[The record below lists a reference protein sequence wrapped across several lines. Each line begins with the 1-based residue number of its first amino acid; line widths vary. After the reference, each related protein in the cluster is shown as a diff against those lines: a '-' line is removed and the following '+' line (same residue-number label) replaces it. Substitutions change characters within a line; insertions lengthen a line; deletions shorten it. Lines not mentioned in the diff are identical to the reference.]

1 MPASSA
7 PDAGELIQT
16 WVLAMSQRLKIG
28 AVATM
33 IAPYP
38 TLGEASK
45 RAAGAFYTPKLFSE
59 RTRWLVRL
67 LARSALARMKLQPRP
82 ALRYTAGTMT
92 DPRSYRPRWL
102 TGLSGRL
109 LALTIAFVM
118 LAEVLIYV
126 PRSPAFARSISRS
139 RSPRRTWRR
148 WRWRRAPTT
157 SSPTRWPSTC

>member
-7 PDAGELIQT
+7 PGAGELIQT

-45 RAAGAFYTPKLFSE
+45 RAAGAFYAPKLFSE

-67 LARSALARMKLQPRP
+67 LARL
-82 ALRYTAGTMT
+82 G
-92 DPRSYRPRWL
+92 
-102 TGLSGRL
+102 
-109 LALTIAFVM
+109 
-118 LAEVLIYV
+118 
-126 PRSPAFARSISRS
+126 
-139 RSPRRTWRR
+139 
-148 WRWRRAPTT
+148 
-157 SSPTRWPSTC
+157 